1 MTIKAYLLLLGAVLF
16 NVGSYV
22 VYRSIEGLPARAWWP
37 LFCGGLALGA
47 VNALLFVRAIVT
59 VPLSVAYPV
68 FSAASFAFI
77 AVIAAAAF
85 GERLQ
90 PINIVGL
97 VVVIVGIALA
107 AYAP

>member
-1 MTIKAYLLLLGAVLF
+1 MTIRASLLLLGAVLF

-22 VYRSIEGLPARAWWP
+22 VYRSIEGLPARYWWP

-47 VNALLFVRAIVT
+47 LNAMLFVRAITT
-59 VPLSVAYPV
+59 VPLSVAYPA
-68 FSAASFAFI
+68 FSAVSFALI
-77 AVIAAAAF
+77 SVIAAAAF
-85 GERLQ
+85 GEKLQ

-97 VVVIVGIALA
+97 VVVVIGVALA